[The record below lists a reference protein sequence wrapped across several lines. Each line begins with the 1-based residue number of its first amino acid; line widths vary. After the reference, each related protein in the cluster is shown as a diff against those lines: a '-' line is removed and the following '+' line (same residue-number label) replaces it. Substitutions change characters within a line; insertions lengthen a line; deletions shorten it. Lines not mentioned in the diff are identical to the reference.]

1 MRSRLADERGLTLVE
16 LLITMSLLLVLLA
29 GIGDVVVSG
38 LRASS
43 DTSARTAAQG
53 NVQVA
58 VNRLEYELRCASGA
72 TVPTAGVAN
81 SSVTLTLPT
90 ECVHATGQYTWCV
103 SNGSLVRYAGANC
116 TTGTPATFVSNVTTS
131 TPFTLLSVTG
141 QLPRL
146 QIALTVNLTSGRASN
161 QASVTDTITLRNA
174 PRS

>member
-1 MRSRLADERGLTLVE
+1 MTPRLADERGFTLVE
-16 LLITMSLLLVLLA
+16 LLIAMFLLTLLLAAISGLL
-29 GIGDVVVSG
+29 VSG

-53 NVQVA
+53 NIQTA

-72 TVPTAGVAN
+72 TVPNAGTAN

-103 SNGSLVRYAGANC
+103 SDGSLLRYAGGDC
-116 TTGTPATFVSNVTTS
+116 TTGTPQTFASNVTTP
-131 TPFTLLSVTG
+131 TPFTLLSATG
-141 QLPRL
+141 ELPQL
-146 QIALTVNLTSGRASN
+146 QIDLDVNLTGRTSN
-161 QASVTDTITLRNA
+161 EVSVTDTITLRNA

>member
-1 MRSRLADERGLTLVE
+1 MTPRLADERGFTLIELIVVMFLLTL
-16 LLITMSLLLVLLA
+16 LVA
-29 GIGDVVVSG
+29 AVSDVVVSG

-53 NVQVA
+53 NIQTA

-72 TVPTAGVAN
+72 TVPNAGAAN

-103 SNGSLVRYAGANC
+103 TDGSLLRYAGGDC
-116 TTGTPATFVSNVTTS
+116 TTGTPVAFATNVTTP
-131 TPFTLLSVTG
+131 TPFTLRSVTG
-141 QLPRL
+141 QLPQL
-146 QIALTVNLTSGRASN
+146 QIDLTVNLTGRSSDGG
-161 QASVTDTITLRNA
+161 SVTDTITLRNA